1 MKPQQGRRGVEQALP
16 YGGSIRQSQT
26 GIIGEEIKR
35 QGSSLNTFA
44 DVADIATSS
53 NPVAITRM
61 LARLIP
67 KVTPKSMTP
76 EQQRRVAELLYKEVP
91 DLFEKAVNDDRAY
104 RELQNRVI
112 KTVRTLQRTG
122 AITTGVTAPEP
133 VKRASEVVTDIGG
146 IGLRKMVEGLTE

>member
-1 MKPQQGRRGVEQALP
+1 KLGDADKKEGALLEDIFPQGSYDEMADLLDRSTRARGVEQALP

-91 DLFEKAVNDDRAY
+91 DLFEK
-104 RELQNRVI
+104 
-112 KTVRTLQRTG
+112 
-122 AITTGVTAPEP
+122 
-133 VKRASEVVTDIGG
+133 
-146 IGLRKMVEGLTE
+146 